1 MEQLLKYK
9 HKTELYKS
17 LKAWKMPKFPIT
29 GYDLK
34 ERGCQSNIKMGL
46 ILSQLK
52 TIWANS
58 NFTLSAEELLDKH
71 LSNVLESISTPPQT
85 PNKKMKT
92 TK

>member
-17 LKAWKMPKFPIT
+17 LKAWEMPKFPIT
-29 GYDLK
+29 GYILR
-34 ERGCQSNIKMGL
+34 ERGCPSNKKMGL
-46 ILSQLK
+46 IMSQLK

-71 LSNVLESISTPPQT
+71 LSAVLESLSSPPQT